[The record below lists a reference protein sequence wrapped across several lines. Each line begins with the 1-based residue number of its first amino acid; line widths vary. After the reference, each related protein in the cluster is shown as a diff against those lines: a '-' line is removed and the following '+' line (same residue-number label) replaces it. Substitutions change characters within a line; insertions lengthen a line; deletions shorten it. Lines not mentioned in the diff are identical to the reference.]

1 MLSGLK
7 TNLTGGLGTEI
18 LEMNSISP
26 KFLVSG
32 EPEITG
38 LYHADAGI
46 SQPGPPQLPEM
57 AASTH
62 VSLGALLAPE
72 PTRFSLLKIDPFIHI
87 AKRNHM
93 YRLSCNLL
101 LNLKICHKQSHVI
114 SDSPTLLF

>member
-72 PTRFSLLKIDPFIHI
+72 PTRFSLLKIQSPLIGNNT
-87 AKRNHM
+87 RG
-93 YRLSCNLL
+93 
-101 LNLKICHKQSHVI
+101 HKGPSEKCKLGQ
-114 SDSPTLLF
+114 L